1 MTTATATDYRAGTR
15 GGTATNVAC
24 LCYRSMSTKERLSA
38 TVDAELVAAAQ
49 NAVAAGRA
57 ESVSSWVNDA
67 LRMKA
72 DQDMRLAALDDFLAV
87 YESEHGEITEE
98 AMEAAVRRARKR
110 AVVVRG
116 RPAGPDAP
124 SSGGR
129 GPSSC

>member
-1 MTTATATDYRAGTR
+1 
-15 GGTATNVAC
+15 
-24 LCYRSMSTKERLSA
+24 MSTKERLSA